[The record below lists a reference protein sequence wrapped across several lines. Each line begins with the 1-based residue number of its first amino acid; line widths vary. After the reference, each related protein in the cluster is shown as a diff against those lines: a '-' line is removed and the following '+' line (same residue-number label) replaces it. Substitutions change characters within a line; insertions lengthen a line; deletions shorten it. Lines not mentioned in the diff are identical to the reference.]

1 MLIVVRIWLNRELFG
16 RRLWPADVAW
26 NRSPNGWTPAMPSRY
41 ASSDSTSFS
50 VMFLV
55 FSSHRP
61 SSARL
66 YPSSQ
71 REGSFVSERVDRFP
85 RFPGLLC
92 VFDGSGRHPLHRY
105 RQRCSLKTSSFT
117 ILARKVSIESAS
129 VLSDIFARM
138 VRPELSICRRTSSKH
153 IILPASIGP
162 RGCLLGNAVRMDTPY
177 ASTVGTPHGSEH
189 RPMRMVARG

>member
-41 ASSDSTSFS
+41 VSSDSTSFS

-66 YPSSQ
+66 YASSQ
-71 REGSFVSERVDRFP
+71 REGSFVSERVDRIP

-129 VLSDIFARM
+129 ALSDIFARM
-138 VRPELSICRRTSSKH
+138 VRTELSICRRTSSSTSFCRRQSDR
-153 IILPASIGP
+153 A
-162 RGCLLGNAVRMDTPY
+162 AVC
-177 ASTVGTPHGSEH
+177 SGTQCGWIPLTQALSG
-189 RPMRMVARG
+189 RLTAVNTDQCAW